1 MASPIN
7 EPTTALA
14 KEDRVG
20 DLPHRPR
27 VLLGKMGLDGHD
39 RGVKLIARAL
49 RDSGIHVIYSGLWQ
63 TPRSLAISARDED
76 ADMIA
81 CSMMS
86 NSHLVL
92 VPRLIDE
99 CASVGRPDMVVNVG
113 GIIPQEDVDTLLDKG
128 VNKIFHTGTSM
139 DDIVESVRAATTDY
153 TPLTTDH
160 PTAQLARHLS
170 LAVAGNCPDSAPRR
184 RPAEV
189 IGLTGSPGAGKS
201 TLVAAMA
208 AEAVQR
214 GEKIAV
220 VAFDPMSPITSGALL
235 GDRLRVD
242 FNALDEGVF
251 YRSLAIEGE
260 DYRSLP
266 DVVELIGGAGFDKLI
281 IETVGAGQNEVR
293 IREHVDRTAVVVVPG
308 MGDAVQ
314 MDKAGILEIADVFV
328 INKADFA
335 GENKLKRELLDIAAG
350 RPIFE
355 TIATQGQGIVELLDG
370 IFTTAHPE
378 RGPDRV
384 GDAHG
389 NHLQCQGQEEK
400 RHHVPAHHD
409 DRRGQPGEPVRG
421 LQRRGRD
428 DLEANGNHEVEVM
441 HGLIAF
447 LRNAVLLCVP

>member
-1 MASPIN
+1 MASPTT
-7 EPTTALA
+7 EPTTALE
-14 KEDRVG
+14 KRDRVA

-76 ADMIA
+76 VDCIA

-92 VPRLIDE
+92 VPKLIEE
-99 CASVGRPDMVVNVG
+99 CANVGRPDMIINVG
-113 GIIPQEDVDTLLDKG
+113 GIIPQEDVQTLLDAG
-128 VNKIFHTGTSM
+128 VHRIFHTGTSM
-139 DDIVESVRAATTDY
+139 DEIVESVCESTRAY
-153 TPLTTDH
+153 QPLNSS
-160 PTAQLARHLS
+160 PTAALARQIS
-170 LAVAGNCPDSAPRR
+170 LVHDPDQSGEAAESGQS
-184 RPAEV
+184 RPAQV
-189 IGLTGSPGAGKS
+189 IGLTGAPGAGKS

-208 AEAVQR
+208 AEAVRR

-220 VAFDPMSPITSGALL
+220 VAFDPMSPITNGALL

-251 YRSLAIEGE
+251 YRSLAITGE
-260 DYRSLP
+260 DYSTLP
-266 DVVELIGGAGFDKLI
+266 AIIHLIGKAGYDKLI
-281 IETVGAGQNEVR
+281 VETVGAGQNEVR

-314 MDKAGILEIADVFV
+314 MDKAGILEIADLFV

-335 GENKLKRELLDIAAG
+335 GENKLKRELLDIASN

-370 IFTTAHPE
+370 LFSA
-378 RGPDRV
+378 
-384 GDAHG
+384 
-389 NHLQCQGQEEK
+389 
-400 RHHVPAHHD
+400 
-409 DRRGQPGEPVRG
+409 
-421 LQRRGRD
+421 
-428 DLEANGNHEVEVM
+428 
-441 HGLIAF
+441 
-447 LRNAVLLCVP
+447 